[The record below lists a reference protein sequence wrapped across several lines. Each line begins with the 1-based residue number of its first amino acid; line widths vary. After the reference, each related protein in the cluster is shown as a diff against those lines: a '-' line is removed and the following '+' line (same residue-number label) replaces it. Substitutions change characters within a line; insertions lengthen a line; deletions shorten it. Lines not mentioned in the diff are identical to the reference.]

1 MIVHGGLLASHQ
13 SGDWR
18 GVLIRGQSGIG
29 KSDLALR
36 LLARGFRLVADDR
49 VLLFVSQG
57 RLYGRA
63 PKPLEGLIEIRGL
76 DVVAVGALRLC
87 RIFLA
92 VDCVPSARLERVP
105 DPAVSLL
112 LDVQVPTVQ
121 VCPTE
126 FSAPAK
132 LCRAIEVLGRPR
144 EEAYDAAF
152 PPTPPYGP
160 TRRNQS

>member
-1 MIVHGGLLASHQ
+1 MIVHGGLLATHQ

-18 GVLIRGQSGIG
+18 GVLIRGPSGVG

-36 LLARGFRLVADDR
+36 LLAQGFRLVADDR

-63 PKPLEGLIEIRGL
+63 PKPLEGLIEIRGFG
-76 DVVAVGALRLC
+76 VAAVDALRLC
-87 RIFLA
+87 GILIV
-92 VDCVPSARLERVP
+92 VDCVSSARVDRMPE
-105 DPAVSLL
+105 PAVSLL
-112 LDVQVPTVQ
+112 LDVPIPTVQ

-132 LCRAIEVLGRPR
+132 LCRAIEVLGRLR
-144 EEAYDAAF
+144 
-152 PPTPPYGP
+152 
-160 TRRNQS
+160 